1 MRGARGSEEATTG
14 CQVWSYL
21 GHVDGARGEGL
32 IAQDGPVLV
41 ALAPLQHDLQLVPF
55 SFQEMRILME
65 GRRGEC
71 M

>member
-1 MRGARGSEEATTG
+1 M
-14 CQVWSYL
+14 WSYL

-32 IAQDGPVLV
+32 IAQDGAVLV